1 MLRRV
6 RSIPKGR
13 VTTYGDLSP
22 EAPRFAG
29 AVLSACHD
37 ESVPWQ
43 RVVRADGSLAKGERQ
58 RRLLVGGGGAVPP
71 GPRGHAYGLVP
82 AGPGV
87 VELTGMAYA
96 TLLYDVRDDG
106 VATIALNS
114 PDTRNALSNELL
126 GELLEAFESA
136 RDDERVRCVVLT
148 STHEKVFSAGGNLE
162 GFAADVPLV
171 HKHFGTERFPRL
183 FTLIGKLGK
192 PTICAANGHV
202 LAGALGVALACD
214 LIVAKDT
221 ATFGTPEINVG
232 VFPFMIMALIYRN
245 VPRKKTNELLLL
257 GDRISAEEAREAGIV
272 NRVVPAAEF
281 DAAVDDWAVR
291 LASKSPVMMRLGKD
305 AMYRQLDM
313 AFEDALDFLRSQLSI
328 AFTTED
334 IQEGVRAFFEK
345 RDPSW
350 TGR

>member
-1 MLRRV
+1 
-6 RSIPKGR
+6 
-13 VTTYGDLSP
+13 
-22 EAPRFAG
+22 
-29 AVLSACHD
+29 
-37 ESVPWQ
+37 
-43 RVVRADGSLAKGERQ
+43 
-58 RRLLVGGGGAVPP
+58 
-71 GPRGHAYGLVP
+71 
-82 AGPGV
+82 
-87 VELTGMAYA
+87 MAYA
-96 TLLYDVRDDG
+96 KLLYEVRDDG

-126 GELLEAFESA
+126 GELLDAFQSA

-202 LAGALGVALACD
+202 LAGALGLALACD
-214 LIVAKDT
+214 LIVAKDS

-272 NRVVPAAEF
+272 NRVVPAADF

-291 LASKSPVMMRLGKD
+291 LAAKSPVMMRLGKD

-313 AFEDALDFLRSQLSI
+313 AFEDALDFLRSQLSV
-328 AFTTED
+328 AFTTDD